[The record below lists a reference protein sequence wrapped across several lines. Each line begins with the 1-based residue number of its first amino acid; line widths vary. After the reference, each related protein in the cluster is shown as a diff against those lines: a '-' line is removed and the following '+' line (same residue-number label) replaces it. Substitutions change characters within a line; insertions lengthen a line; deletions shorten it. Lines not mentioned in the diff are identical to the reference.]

1 MFSMPVLVY
10 SSLVVVYYM
19 VALTLLVKNIY
30 RKQYKAVMIVSAA
43 VFLFVIAQLLFEAR
57 FDIVG
62 HIYRAGTE
70 SGP

>member
-62 HIYRAGTE
+62 QIYRAGTE